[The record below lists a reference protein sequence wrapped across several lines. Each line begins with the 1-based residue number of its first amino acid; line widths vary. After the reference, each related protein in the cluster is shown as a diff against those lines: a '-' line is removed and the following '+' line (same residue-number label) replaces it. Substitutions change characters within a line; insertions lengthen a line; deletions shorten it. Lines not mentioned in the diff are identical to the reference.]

1 MFIAAITGSQ
11 IDPHQRNSYTG
22 VNMEQIRCQINCK
35 CGKAAFH
42 ISKFH
47 CSKARVS
54 ILFTLDA
61 NLKLICTWLNVMVR
75 V

>member
-1 MFIAAITGSQ
+1 M
-11 IDPHQRNSYTG
+11 G
-22 VNMEQIRCQINCK
+22 VNMEHIRCQINCK

-61 NLKLICTWLNVMVR
+61 NLMYVHMVKCDGTCLTF
-75 V
+75 VYGVNMYII